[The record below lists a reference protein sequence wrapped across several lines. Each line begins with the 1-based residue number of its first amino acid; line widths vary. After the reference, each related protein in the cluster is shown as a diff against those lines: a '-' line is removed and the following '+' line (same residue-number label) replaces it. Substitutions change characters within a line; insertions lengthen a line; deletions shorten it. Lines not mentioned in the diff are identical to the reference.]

1 MLSQLLK
8 PKNFC
13 DIKRYYALKK
23 RFVYADNAA
32 TTQPLPEVIDEM
44 MPFLRENW
52 GNPSSLHKKGTQ
64 AKSALDA
71 YREKIAALLDCDK
84 SEMFF
89 TSCGSESDNH
99 AIRGAAY
106 ANASKGKHIITSKV
120 EHHAVL
126 HTCHA
131 LEKEGFEV
139 TYLDV
144 DGEGMVSAQAVERA
158 IRPDTTLVSIMYA
171 NNEIGTIM
179 PIKEIAA
186 VCRAHGVL
194 CMTDAV
200 QAVGSVPISI
210 RELGVDILTASGHK
224 IHAPKGI
231 GLLYIKKG
239 KKIANLIEGGG
250 QERGRRGGTE
260 NLPYIAA
267 FSKALEI
274 AVEKLPDMARVEKL
288 RDRLI
293 EGLLNIPYSRLNG
306 SREHRLPGNV
316 NISFE
321 FIEGESIVLL
331 MDLAGIC
338 CSTGSACSSSS
349 LDPSHV
355 LLAIGLPHEIAH
367 GSVRL
372 TLSHDN
378 TEDDVDYIIEK
389 LSGIVE
395 KLREMS
401 PLYEKCRGTAMM

>member
-1 MLSQLLK
+1 ME
-8 PKNFC
+8 
-13 DIKRYYALKK
+13 K

-32 TTQPLPEVIDEM
+32 TTAPLPEVIDEM
-44 MPFLRENW
+44 MPYLLDKW
-52 GNPSSLHKKGTQ
+52 GNPSSIHRKGNEAKK
-64 AKSALDA
+64 ALDA
-71 YREKIAALLDCDK
+71 YRAKIASLLDCEK
-84 SEMFF
+84 EEIYF
-89 TSCGSESDNH
+89 TSCGTEADNH

-106 ANASKGKHIITSKV
+106 ANAAKGKHIITTKI
-120 EHHAVL
+120 EHPAVL
-126 HTCHA
+126 RTCKA
-131 LEKEGFEV
+131 LEKEGFSV

-144 DGEGMVSAQAVERA
+144 DVEGRVSPSDVERA
-158 IRPDTTLVSIMYA
+158 IREDTVLVSVMYA

-179 PIKEIAA
+179 PIKEIAE

-210 RELGVDILTASGHK
+210 RDLGVDMLTASGHK

-239 KKIANLIEGGG
+239 KKVGNLIDGGG

-267 FSKALEI
+267 FAKALEI
-274 AVEKLPDMARVEKL
+274 AVSRLPDMARVEKM
-288 RDRLI
+288 RNRLI
-293 EGLLNIPYSRLNG
+293 DELLKIPYSRLNG
-306 SREHRLPGNV
+306 SREHRLPGNA

-321 FIEGESIVLL
+321 FIEGESILLL

-338 CSTGSACSSSS
+338 CSTGSACSSNS

-355 LLAIGLPHEIAH
+355 LLAIGLAHEVAH

-372 TLSHDN
+372 TLSHEN
-378 TEDDVDYIIEK
+378 TEEDIDYIIENLK
-389 LSGIVE
+389 NTVE
-395 KLREMS
+395 RLRAMS
-401 PLYEKCRGTAMM
+401 PLYEKYR

>member
-1 MLSQLLK
+1 ME
-8 PKNFC
+8 
-13 DIKRYYALKK
+13 K

-32 TTQPLPEVIDEM
+32 TTAPYHEVIDEM
-44 MPFLRENW
+44 MIYLRENW
-52 GNPSSLHKKGTQ
+52 GNPSSIHKKGEE
-64 AKSALDA
+64 AKAALA
-71 YREKIAALLDCDK
+71 MCREKVASLLGCEA
-84 SEMFF
+84 SELVF
-89 TSCGSESDNH
+89 TSCGTEADNH

-106 ANASKGKHIITSKV
+106 ANAAKGKHIITTKV
-120 EHHAVL
+120 EHPAVL
-126 HTCHA
+126 NTCKA
-131 LEKEGFEV
+131 LEKEGFRV

-144 DGEGMVSAQAVERA
+144 DSEGRVSAEDVEHA
-158 IRPDTTLVSIMYA
+158 ICDDTVLVSVMYA

-200 QAVGSVPISI
+200 QAVGAVPINV
-210 RELGVDILTASGHK
+210 RELGVDMLTASGHK

-239 KKIANLIEGGG
+239 TKIKNHIEGGG

-267 FSKALEI
+267 FAKALETAYARMPDNVRI
-274 AVEKLPDMARVEKL
+274 EKM

-293 EGLLNIPYSRLNG
+293 SELLKIPRSRLNG
-306 SREHRLPGNV
+306 SRKERLPGNV

-321 FIEGESIVLL
+321 CIEGESILLL
-331 MDLAGIC
+331 MDMAGIC
-338 CSTGSACSSSS
+338 CSTGSACSSNS

-355 LLAIGLPHEIAH
+355 LLAIGLAHEVAH
-367 GSVRL
+367 GSVRI

-389 LSGIVE
+389 LTGIVAR
-395 KLREMS
+395 LRAMS
-401 PLYEKCRGTAMM
+401 PLWHE

>member
-1 MLSQLLK
+1 MILRK
-8 PKNFC
+8 VR
-13 DIKRYYALKK
+13 IALEK

-32 TTQPLPEVIDEM
+32 TTEPIPEVIDEM
-44 MPFLRENW
+44 LIFLRDKW
-52 GNPSSLHKKGTQ
+52 GNPSSIHSKGREAKKQ
-64 AKSALDA
+64 LEY
-71 YREKIAALLDCDK
+71 YREKIAKLLDCDK
-84 SEMFF
+84 SELYF
-89 TSCGSESDNH
+89 TSCGTEADNH
-99 AIRGAAY
+99 AIRGAAV
-106 ANASKGKHIITSKV
+106 ANSSKGKHIITTKV
-120 EHHAVL
+120 EHPAVL
-126 HTCHA
+126 KTCRA

-144 DGEGMVSAQAVERA
+144 DSEGRVSAKDVESA
-158 IRPDTTLVSIMYA
+158 IRPDTILVSVMYA

-179 PIKEIAA
+179 PIKEIAD

-210 RELGVDILTASGHK
+210 RELGVDMLTASGHK

-250 QERGRRGGTE
+250 QEKGRRGGTE

-267 FSKALEI
+267 FAKALEI
-274 AVEKLPDMARVEKL
+274 AVSRLPDMARVEKM

-293 EGLLNIPYSRLNG
+293 DELLKIPYSRLNG
-306 SREHRLPGNV
+306 SREYRLPGNA

-321 FIEGESIVLL
+321 FIEGESILLL

-338 CSTGSACSSSS
+338 CSTGSACSSNS

-355 LLAIGLPHEIAH
+355 LLAIGLPHEVAH

-372 TLSHDN
+372 TLSHGN
-378 TEDDVDYIIEK
+378 TEEDVDYIIENLK
-389 LSGIVE
+389 NTVE
-395 KLREMS
+395 RLRAMS
-401 PLYEKCRGTAMM
+401 PLYEGRA

>member
-1 MLSQLLK
+1 ME
-8 PKNFC
+8 
-13 DIKRYYALKK
+13 K

-32 TTQPLPEVIDEM
+32 TTAPLPEVIDEM
-44 MPFLRENW
+44 MPYLREKW
-52 GNPSSLHKKGTQ
+52 GNPSSLHQKGTQ
-64 AKSALDA
+64 AKVALDA
-71 YREKIAALLDCDK
+71 YREKIAKLLDCDK
-84 SEMFF
+84 NEIFF
-89 TSCGSESDNH
+89 TSCGTEADNH

-106 ANASKGKHIITSKV
+106 ANAQKGKHIITSKV

-126 HTCHA
+126 HTCKA

-144 DGEGMVSAQAVERA
+144 DSYGRVSAEDVERA
-158 IRPDTTLVSIMYA
+158 IRPDTTLAAIMYA
-171 NNEIGTIM
+171 NNEVGTIM
-179 PIKEIAA
+179 PIKEIAE
-186 VCRAHGVL
+186 VCHAHGVL

-200 QAVGSVPISI
+200 QAVGNVPISI
-210 RELGVDILTASGHK
+210 RELGVDLLTASGHK

-267 FSKALEI
+267 FAKAIEF
-274 AVEKLPDMARVEKL
+274 AVERIPDMERVRKL

-293 EGLLNIPYSRLNG
+293 EGLLKIPYSRLNG

-321 FIEGESIVLL
+321 FIEGESILLL

-338 CSTGSACSSSS
+338 CSTGSACSSNS

-355 LLAIGLPHEIAH
+355 LLAIGLPHEVAH

-372 TLSHDN
+372 TLSHEN
-378 TEDDVDYIIEK
+378 TEEDVDYIIEK
-389 LSGIVE
+389 LSEIV
-395 KLREMS
+395 KRLRDMS
-401 PLYEKCRGTAMM
+401 PLYAERVIHAEV